1 MMSATVAAFAAY
13 FLSLSLHRIWRRCA
27 RDTARVYIKSA
38 DESISTL
45 YRGLLGK
52 GMYFLKTNFSSLVWK
67 RFGEV
72 AGLLLLDL
80 NMFLHHI

>member
-13 FLSLSLHRIWRRCA
+13 FLSLSLHRMWRRCV
-27 RDTARVYIKSA
+27 RDTAVVYMKAA

-52 GMYFLKTNFSSLVWK
+52 GMSFYRNNSASL
-67 RFGEV
+67 
-72 AGLLLLDL
+72 
-80 NMFLHHI
+80 N

>member
-27 RDTARVYIKSA
+27 RDNAKVYIKSA

-52 GMYFLKTNFSSLVWK
+52 GMCFLKTKFLFLNLEKVK
-67 RFGEV
+67 V
-72 AGLLLLDL
+72 ADLLLLSL
-80 NMFLHHI
+80 NMILHHI